1 MEPMNTPSFFISTML
16 AIFVSFLGAVD
27 GIVVRILS
35 EDLHP
40 FLIVFYRSLFGLII
54 IIPIFL
60 KERNVFISSYRYLHF
75 FRAFLKILALTSF
88 FLAFKSVALS
98 DVVSISFITP
108 LLIILGS
115 IMFLNE
121 TPTKKH
127 IIISLAG
134 FAGILIILKPG
145 FSDIPHALYWALIGA
160 ILSACIQLILKKM
173 SYKDKANTLTVWNL
187 LCTVPL
193 AFLPALFFWTTPSFE
208 MFVLLTLQ
216 GLIGVLNMIF
226 MTKAMSMVEISYL
239 APYDFLRLPIIS
251 LLAFILFDEI
261 PSTSTLLGALII
273 FLSSFLISNLAL
285 NNKK

>member
-1 MEPMNTPSFFISTML
+1 ML
-16 AIFVSFLGAVD
+16 AIFVSFLGALD
-27 GIVVRILS
+27 GIIVRILS
-35 EDLHP
+35 LDIHP
-40 FLIVFYRSLFGLII
+40 FLIVFYRSIFGLII

-60 KERNVFISSYRYLHF
+60 KERDVFISSYRYLHL

-115 IMFLNE
+115 IMFLKE

-127 IIISLAG
+127 IIFSFIG
-134 FAGILIILKPG
+134 FIGILIILKPG
-145 FSDIPHALYWALIGA
+145 FSSIPDALYWALIGA

-173 SYKDKANTLTVWNL
+173 SNKDKPNTLTVWNL

-193 AFLPALFFWTTPSFE
+193 AFIPALFFWTTLSLE
-208 MFVLLTLQ
+208 MFILLTIQ
-216 GLIGVLNMIF
+216 GLIGVLNMLFI
-226 MTKAMSMVEISYL
+226 TKAMSMVDISYL

-251 LLAFILFDEI
+251 ILAFMMFDEI
-261 PSTSTLLGALII
+261 PSASTLLGALII
-273 FLSSFLISNLAL
+273 FLSGFLISNLAL

>member
-1 MEPMNTPSFFISTML
+1 ML
-16 AIFVSFLGAVD
+16 AIFVSFLGALD
-27 GIVVRILS
+27 GIIVRILS
-35 EDLHP
+35 SDIHP
-40 FLIVFYRSLFGLII
+40 FLIVFYRSIFGLII

-60 KERNVFISSYRYLHF
+60 KERDVFISSYRYLHL

-115 IMFLNE
+115 IMFLKE

-127 IIISLAG
+127 IIFSFIG
-134 FAGILIILKPG
+134 FIGILIILKPG
-145 FSDIPHALYWALIGA
+145 FSSIPDALYWALIGA

-173 SYKDKANTLTVWNL
+173 SNKDKPNTLTVWNL

-193 AFLPALFFWTTPSFE
+193 AFIPALFFWTTLSLE
-208 MFVLLTLQ
+208 MFILLTIQ
-216 GLIGVLNMIF
+216 GLIGVLNMLFI
-226 MTKAMSMVEISYL
+226 TKAMSMVDISYL

-251 LLAFILFDEI
+251 ILAFMMFDEI
-261 PSTSTLLGALII
+261 PSASTLLGALII
-273 FLSSFLISNLAL
+273 FLSGFLISNLAL

>member
-1 MEPMNTPSFFISTML
+1 ML
-16 AIFVSFLGAVD
+16 AVFVSFLGALD
-27 GIVVRILS
+27 GIIVRILS
-35 EDLHP
+35 SDIHP
-40 FLIVFYRSLFGLII
+40 FLIVFYRSIFGLII

-60 KERNVFISSYRYLHF
+60 KERDVFISSYRYLHL
-75 FRAFLKILALTSF
+75 FRAFLKILALASF

-115 IMFLNE
+115 IMFLKE

-127 IIISLAG
+127 IIFSFIG
-134 FAGILIILKPG
+134 FIGILIILKPG
-145 FSDIPHALYWALIGA
+145 FSSIPDALYWALIGA

-173 SYKDKANTLTVWNL
+173 SNKDKPNTLTVWNL

-193 AFLPALFFWTTPSFE
+193 AFIPALFFWTTLSLE
-208 MFVLLTLQ
+208 MFILLTIQ
-216 GLIGVLNMIF
+216 GLIGVLNMLFI
-226 MTKAMSMVEISYL
+226 TKAMSMVDISYL

-251 LLAFILFDEI
+251 ILAFMMFDEI
-261 PSTSTLLGALII
+261 PSASTLLGALII
-273 FLSSFLISNLAL
+273 FLSGFLISNLAL

>member
-1 MEPMNTPSFFISTML
+1 MKTPIFFIPTML
-16 AIFVSFLGAVD
+16 AIFVSFLGALD
-27 GIVVRILS
+27 GIIVRILS
-35 EDLHP
+35 SDIHP
-40 FLIVFYRSLFGLII
+40 FLIVFYRSIFGLII

-60 KERNVFISSYRYLHF
+60 KERDVFISSYRYLHL

-88 FLAFKSVALS
+88 FLAFKSVSLS

-115 IMFLNE
+115 IMFLKE

-127 IIISLAG
+127 IIFSFIG
-134 FAGILIILKPG
+134 FIGILIILKPG
-145 FSDIPHALYWALIGA
+145 FSSIPDALYWALIGA

-173 SYKDKANTLTVWNL
+173 SNKDKPNTLTVWNL

-193 AFLPALFFWTTPSFE
+193 AFIPALFFWATPSFE
-208 MFVLLTLQ
+208 IFILLTIQ
-216 GLIGVLNMIF
+216 GLIGVLNMLFI
-226 MTKAMSMVEISYL
+226 TKAMSMVDISYL

-251 LLAFILFDEI
+251 ILAFMMFDEI
-261 PSTSTLLGALII
+261 PSASTLLGALII
-273 FLSSFLISNLAL
+273 FLSGFLISNLAL

>member
-1 MEPMNTPSFFISTML
+1 MKTPIFFIPTML
-16 AIFVSFLGAVD
+16 AIFVSFLGALD
-27 GIVVRILS
+27 GIIVRILS
-35 EDLHP
+35 SDIHP
-40 FLIVFYRSLFGLII
+40 FLIVFYRSIFGLII

-60 KERNVFISSYRYLHF
+60 KERDVFISSYRYLHL

-115 IMFLNE
+115 IMFLKE

-127 IIISLAG
+127 IIFSFIG
-134 FAGILIILKPG
+134 FIGILIILKPG
-145 FSDIPHALYWALIGA
+145 FSSIPDALYWALIGA

-173 SYKDKANTLTVWNL
+173 SNKDKPNTLTVWNL

-193 AFLPALFFWTTPSFE
+193 AFIPALFFWTTLSLE
-208 MFVLLTLQ
+208 MFILLTIQ
-216 GLIGVLNMIF
+216 GLIGVLNMLFI
-226 MTKAMSMVEISYL
+226 TKAMSMVDISYL

-251 LLAFILFDEI
+251 ILAFMMFDEI
-261 PSTSTLLGALII
+261 PSASTLLGALII
-273 FLSSFLISNLAL
+273 FLSGFLISNLAL
-285 NNKK
+285 NTKK

>member
-1 MEPMNTPSFFISTML
+1 MKTPIFFIPTML
-16 AIFVSFLGAVD
+16 AIFVSFLGALD
-27 GIVVRILS
+27 GIIVRILS
-35 EDLHP
+35 SDIHP
-40 FLIVFYRSLFGLII
+40 FLIVFYRSIFGLII

-60 KERNVFISSYRYLHF
+60 KERDVFISSYRYLHL

-108 LLIILGS
+108 RLIILGS
-115 IMFLNE
+115 IMFLKE

-127 IIISLAG
+127 IIFSFIG
-134 FAGILIILKPG
+134 FIGILIILKPG
-145 FSDIPHALYWALIGA
+145 FSSIPDALYWALIGA

-173 SYKDKANTLTVWNL
+173 SNKDKPNTLTVWNL

-193 AFLPALFFWTTPSFE
+193 AFIPALFFWTTLSLE
-208 MFVLLTLQ
+208 MFILLTIQ
-216 GLIGVLNMIF
+216 GLIGVLNMLFI
-226 MTKAMSMVEISYL
+226 TKAMSMVDISYL

-251 LLAFILFDEI
+251 ILAFMMFDEI
-261 PSTSTLLGALII
+261 PSASTLLGALII
-273 FLSSFLISNLAL
+273 FLSGFLISNLAL

>member
-1 MEPMNTPSFFISTML
+1 MKTPIFFIPTML
-16 AIFVSFLGAVD
+16 AIFVSFLGALD
-27 GIVVRILS
+27 GIIVRILS
-35 EDLHP
+35 SDIHP
-40 FLIVFYRSLFGLII
+40 FLIVFYRSIFGLII

-60 KERNVFISSYRYLHF
+60 KERDVFISSYRYLHL

-88 FLAFKSVALS
+88 FLAFKSVSLS

-115 IMFLNE
+115 IIFLKE

-127 IIISLAG
+127 IIFSFIG
-134 FAGILIILKPG
+134 FIGILIILKPG
-145 FSDIPHALYWALIGA
+145 FSSIPDALYWALIGA

-173 SYKDKANTLTVWNL
+173 SNKDKPNTLTVWNL

-193 AFLPALFFWTTPSFE
+193 AFIPALFFWATPSFE
-208 MFVLLTLQ
+208 IFILLTIQ
-216 GLIGVLNMIF
+216 GLIGVLNMLFI
-226 MTKAMSMVEISYL
+226 TKAMSMVDISYL

-251 LLAFILFDEI
+251 ILAFMMFDEI
-261 PSTSTLLGALII
+261 PSASTLLGALII
-273 FLSSFLISNLAL
+273 FLSGFLISNLAL

>member
-1 MEPMNTPSFFISTML
+1 MKTPIFFIPTML
-16 AIFVSFLGAVD
+16 AIFVSFLGALD
-27 GIVVRILS
+27 GIIVRILS
-35 EDLHP
+35 LDIHP
-40 FLIVFYRSLFGLII
+40 FLIVFYRSIFGLII

-60 KERNVFISSYRYLHF
+60 KERDVFISSYRYLHL

-88 FLAFKSVALS
+88 FLAFKSVSLS

-115 IMFLNE
+115 IMFLKE

-127 IIISLAG
+127 IIFSFIG
-134 FAGILIILKPG
+134 FIGILIILKPG
-145 FSDIPHALYWALIGA
+145 FSSIPDALYWALIGA

-173 SYKDKANTLTVWNL
+173 SNKDKPNTLTVWNL

-193 AFLPALFFWTTPSFE
+193 AFIPALFFWTTLSLE
-208 MFVLLTLQ
+208 MFILLTIQ
-216 GLIGVLNMIF
+216 GLIGVLNMLFI
-226 MTKAMSMVEISYL
+226 TKAMSMVDISYL

-251 LLAFILFDEI
+251 ILAFMMFDEI
-261 PSTSTLLGALII
+261 PSASTLLGALII
-273 FLSSFLISNLAL
+273 FLSGFLISNLAL

>member
-1 MEPMNTPSFFISTML
+1 MKTPIFFIPTML
-16 AIFVSFLGAVD
+16 AIFVSFLGALD
-27 GIVVRILS
+27 GIIVRILS
-35 EDLHP
+35 SDIHP
-40 FLIVFYRSLFGLII
+40 FLIVFYRSIFGLII

-60 KERNVFISSYRYLHF
+60 KERDVFISSYRYLHL

-88 FLAFKSVALS
+88 FLAFKSVSLS

-115 IMFLNE
+115 IMFLKE

-127 IIISLAG
+127 IIFSFIG
-134 FAGILIILKPG
+134 FIGVLIILKPG
-145 FSDIPHALYWALIGA
+145 FSSIPDALYWALIGA

-173 SYKDKANTLTVWNL
+173 SNKDKPNTLTVWNL

-193 AFLPALFFWTTPSFE
+193 AFIPALFFWTTLSFE
-208 MFVLLTLQ
+208 MFILLTIQ
-216 GLIGVLNMIF
+216 GLIGVLNMLFI
-226 MTKAMSMVEISYL
+226 TKAMSMVDISYL

-251 LLAFILFDEI
+251 ILAFMMFDEI
-261 PSTSTLLGALII
+261 PSASTLLGALII
-273 FLSSFLISNLAL
+273 FLSGFLISNLAL

>member
-1 MEPMNTPSFFISTML
+1 MNSPVFFIPTML
-16 AIFVSFLGAVD
+16 AIFVSFLGALD
-27 GIVVRILS
+27 GIIVRILS
-35 EDLHP
+35 SDLHP

-60 KERNVFISSYRYLHF
+60 KERDVFISSYRYLHL

-115 IMFLNE
+115 IMFLKE

-127 IIISLAG
+127 IIFSFIG
-134 FAGILIILKPG
+134 FIGILIILKPG
-145 FSDIPHALYWALIGA
+145 FSRIPDALYWALMGA

-173 SYKDKANTLTVWNL
+173 SNKDKPNTLTVWNL
-187 LCTVPL
+187 ICTVPL
-193 AFLPALFFWTTPSFE
+193 AFIPALFFWTTLSFE
-208 MFVLLTLQ
+208 MFILLLIQ

-226 MTKAMSMVEISYL
+226 MTKAMSMVDISYL

-251 LLAFILFDEI
+251 IIAFMLFDEI
-261 PSTSTLLGALII
+261 PSASTLLGALII
-273 FLSSFLISNLAL
+273 FLSGYLISNLVL
-285 NNKK
+285 YDKK

>member
-1 MEPMNTPSFFISTML
+1 MKTPIFFIPTML
-16 AIFVSFLGAVD
+16 AIFVSFLGALD
-27 GIVVRILS
+27 GIIVRILS
-35 EDLHP
+35 SDIHP
-40 FLIVFYRSLFGLII
+40 FLIVFYRSIFGLII

-60 KERNVFISSYRYLHF
+60 KERDVFISSYRYLHL

-88 FLAFKSVALS
+88 FLAFKSVSLS

-115 IMFLNE
+115 IMFLKE

-127 IIISLAG
+127 IIFSFIG
-134 FAGILIILKPG
+134 FIGILIILKPG
-145 FSDIPHALYWALIGA
+145 FSSIPDALYWALIGA

-173 SYKDKANTLTVWNL
+173 SNKDKPNTLTVWNL

-193 AFLPALFFWTTPSFE
+193 AFIPALFFWTTLSLE
-208 MFVLLTLQ
+208 MFILLTIQ
-216 GLIGVLNMIF
+216 GLIGVLNMLFI
-226 MTKAMSMVEISYL
+226 TKAMSMVDISYL

-251 LLAFILFDEI
+251 ILAFMMFDEI
-261 PSTSTLLGALII
+261 PSASTLLGALII
-273 FLSSFLISNLAL
+273 FLSGFLISNLVL

>member
-1 MEPMNTPSFFISTML
+1 MKTPIFFIPTML
-16 AIFVSFLGAVD
+16 AIFVSFLGALD
-27 GIVVRILS
+27 GIIVRILS
-35 EDLHP
+35 SDIHP
-40 FLIVFYRSLFGLII
+40 FLIVFYRSIFGLII

-60 KERNVFISSYRYLHF
+60 KERDVFISSYRYLHL

-88 FLAFKSVALS
+88 FLAFKSVSLS

-115 IMFLNE
+115 IMFLKE

-127 IIISLAG
+127 IIFSLIG
-134 FAGILIILKPG
+134 FIGILIILKPG
-145 FSDIPHALYWALIGA
+145 FSSIPDALYWALIGA

-173 SYKDKANTLTVWNL
+173 SNKDKPNTLTVWNL

-193 AFLPALFFWTTPSFE
+193 AFIPALFFWTTLSFE
-208 MFVLLTLQ
+208 MFILLTIQ
-216 GLIGVLNMIF
+216 GLIGVLNMLFI
-226 MTKAMSMVEISYL
+226 TKAMSMVDISYL

-251 LLAFILFDEI
+251 ILAFMMFDEI
-261 PSTSTLLGALII
+261 PSASTLLGALII
-273 FLSSFLISNLAL
+273 FLSGFLISNLAL